1 MRSPREPRVL
11 VDSPQRI
18 PLIVGPLYDWGTG
31 GSFSCSHGSFTASCT
46 GSDAAR
52 HSGKI
57 WAKDMGRKH
66 LEEEAEAEAV
76 QRKRMKRLSSRPLEE
91 KIRCAFRS
99 SYDKNNVQKPQG
111 CN

>member
-1 MRSPREPRVL
+1 ML

-18 PLIVGPLYDWGTG
+18 TLIVGPLHDWGTG
-31 GSFSCSHGSFTASCT
+31 GSFSCSHCSFTASCT

-99 SYDKNNVQKPQG
+99 SYDKNNAQKPQG